1 VAEVQLLRHATL
13 LVDVGET
20 TLLVDPMLSAP
31 GEVPP
36 VPNSPNDRENP
47 LVPMPDVELAYDAVP
62 VTHRHRDHFDDAA
75 ADRLA
80 DDDPVLC
87 QPAEAKPFPEDG
99 ETITV

>member
-1 VAEVQLLRHATL
+1 VAEVQLLRHATP

-87 QPAEAKPFPEDG
+87 QPAEAEAFPEDG